1 MKKTL
6 LISLITLIS
15 LTACKSNKIAQKE
28 NSIEWL
34 SIAEV
39 QKKMKTNPKKVLI
52 DFYAVWCGP
61 CKKMTK
67 YTFSDSDVIQYI
79 NKNFYAV
86 KFDAESKEDVTF
98 LNKKYSNKGRTHEFA
113 IKMGSTL
120 RGLAYPTI
128 VYFDESLE
136 KLQSI
141 PGYYSAEEYLP
152 TAKFFGDNHYKTQTY
167 NQYLSQFK

>member
-6 LISLITLIS
+6 LISLIALLGLAS
-15 LTACKSNKIAQKE
+15 CQSNKISQKE
-28 NSIEWL
+28 PAIEWL

-67 YTFSDSDVIQYI
+67 YTFSDSDVVQYI
-79 NKNFYAV
+79 SENFYAV
-86 KFDAESKEDVTF
+86 KFDAESKEDVLF
-98 LNKKYSNKGRTHEFA
+98 LSKNYNNKGRTHEFA
-113 IKMGSTL
+113 ITMGSTL

-128 VYFDESLE
+128 VYFDEDLK

-141 PGYYSAEEYLP
+141 PGYYRAEEYLP
-152 TAKFFGDNHYKTQTY
+152 IAKFFGDNHYKTQTY
-167 NQYLSQFK
+167 NQYLSQFE